1 MPGER
6 VQRLRG
12 ADVVGRLLAADVL
25 LAGLQREHE
34 AAAPVGVGRLARD
47 PAGHP
52 AQVLLGGGEEAE
64 RRAAEVEPVAERL
77 ALADGDVDAALAR
90 RAQDAEGDRV
100 DRGDAE
106 RAGLVRGRRQR
117 LEVLDRAEEV
127 RVLDEDGGDVLVDR
141 SSASSA
147 GSVTPSREPDLDHLG
162 AEAAGVG
169 LERRAGVR
177 VQAARDDQPACGPCA
192 RRAPGRRRR
201 RPTTAPRTARR
212 WRPAAR
218 SAPRSRSGTR
228 TSPAGRPARPRAG
241 RACTGS
247 GTPSAR

>member
-34 AAAPVGVGRLARD
+34 AAAPVGVGGLAGD

-64 RRAAEVEPVAERL
+64 RGAAEVEPVAELL
-77 ALADGDVDAALAR
+77 ALADGDVDAALAG
-90 RAQDAEGDRV
+90 RAQDAERDRV

-106 RAGLVRGRRQR
+106 GAGLVRGRRQR

-127 RVLDEDGGDVLVDR
+127 RVLDEDRGDVLVDVLGELVR
-141 SSASSA
+141 V
-147 GSVTPSREPDLDHLG
+147 GDPVLEPDLDHLG

-192 RRAPGRRRR
+192 PRAPGRRRR
-201 RPTTAPRTARR
+201 RPTTAPRRARR

-228 TSPAGRPARPRAG
+228 TSPAARPARPRAG
-241 RACTGS
+241 RACTG
-247 GTPSAR
+247 